1 LALAG
6 FNMARGG
13 KSGESSGDPERK
25 CIVSGDVEPQHGLIR
40 FVVGPDDQIVP
51 DILGKLP
58 GRGIWVSADSASLEE
73 AVKKGLFSKAARTKV
88 KVQEGLVQEIDRQLA
103 RRTVDLVSLARK
115 TGEAVAG
122 YEKVKD
128 WLVKDYADVLIQ
140 SSDGSERGKSKLSTP
155 HDGVFIGW
163 LTSEELGLAFGRQ
176 IVIHAALAS
185 GGLTSRIVEE
195 AQRLKG
201 VRGYDGAKG
210 RRKG

>member
-1 LALAG
+1 
-6 FNMARGG
+6 MARGG
-13 KSGESSGDPERK
+13 KSGEGSGEPERK
-25 CIVSGDVEPQHGLIR
+25 CIATGDVQSKHGLIR
-40 FVVGPDDQIVP
+40 FVVGPDGQIVA

-58 GRGIWVSADSASLEE
+58 GRGVWVSSDRAALEE
-73 AVKKGLFSKAARTKV
+73 AVKKNLFSKAARTKV
-88 KVQEGLVQEIDRQLA
+88 TVPEGLIQEIDRQLA
-103 RRTVDLVSLARK
+103 RRTVDLISLARK
-115 TGEAVAG
+115 TGDAVAG

-128 WLVKDYADVLIQ
+128 WLIKDYADVLIQ

-155 HDGVFIGW
+155 QEGVFIGW

-201 VRGYDGAKG
+201 VRGFDGAKG

>member
-1 LALAG
+1 
-6 FNMARGG
+6 MARGG
-13 KSGESSGDPERK
+13 KSGEGSGEPERK
-25 CIVSGDVEPQHGLIR
+25 CIVSGDVQSKHGLIR
-40 FVVGPDDQIVP
+40 FVVGPDGQIVA

-58 GRGIWVSADSASLEE
+58 GRGVWVSSDRAALEE
-73 AVKKGLFSKAARTKV
+73 AVKKNLFSKAARTKV
-88 KVQEGLVQEIDRQLA
+88 TVPEGLIQEIDRQLA
-103 RRTVDLVSLARK
+103 RRTVDLISLARK
-115 TGEAVAG
+115 TGDAVAG

-128 WLVKDYADVLIQ
+128 WLIKDYADVLIQ

-155 HDGVFIGW
+155 QEGVFIGW

-201 VRGYDGAKG
+201 VRGFDGAKG

>member
-1 LALAG
+1 
-6 FNMARGG
+6 MARGG
-13 KSGESSGDPERK
+13 KSGEGSGEPERK
-25 CIVSGDVEPQHGLIR
+25 CIATGDVQSKHGLIR
-40 FVVGPDDQIVP
+40 FVVGPDGQIVA

-58 GRGIWVSADSASLEE
+58 GRGVWVSSDRVALEE
-73 AVKKGLFSKAARTKV
+73 AVKKNLFSKAARTKV
-88 KVQEGLVQEIDRQLA
+88 TVPEGLIQEIDRQLA
-103 RRTVDLVSLARK
+103 RRTVDLISLARK
-115 TGEAVAG
+115 TGDAVAG

-128 WLVKDYADVLIQ
+128 WLIKDYADVLIQ

-155 HDGVFIGW
+155 QEGVFIGW

-201 VRGYDGAKG
+201 VRGFDGAKG

>member
-1 LALAG
+1 
-6 FNMARGG
+6 MARGG
-13 KSGESSGDPERK
+13 KSGEGSGDPERK
-25 CIVSGDVEPQHGLIR
+25 CIVSGDVQSKHGLIR
-40 FVVGPDDQIVP
+40 FVVGPDGQIVA

-58 GRGIWVSADSASLEE
+58 GRGVWVSSDRAALEE
-73 AVKKGLFSKAARTKV
+73 AVRKNLFSKAARTKV
-88 KVQEGLVQEIDRQLA
+88 TVPEGLIQEIDRQLA
-103 RRTVDLVSLARK
+103 RRTVDLISLARK
-115 TGEAVAG
+115 TGDAVAG

-128 WLVKDYADVLIQ
+128 WLIKDYADVLIQ

-155 HDGVFIGW
+155 QEGVFIGW

-201 VRGYDGAKG
+201 VRGFDGAKG

>member
-1 LALAG
+1 
-6 FNMARGG
+6 MARGG
-13 KSGESSGDPERK
+13 KSGEGSGDPERK
-25 CIVSGDVEPQHGLIR
+25 CIVSGDVQSKHGLIR
-40 FVVGPDDQIVP
+40 FVVGPDGQIVA

-58 GRGIWVSADSASLEE
+58 GRGVWVSSDRAALEE
-73 AVKKGLFSKAARTKV
+73 AVKKNLFSKAARTKV
-88 KVQEGLVQEIDRQLA
+88 TVPEGLIQEIDRQLA
-103 RRTVDLVSLARK
+103 RRTVDLISLARK
-115 TGEAVAG
+115 TGDAVAG

-128 WLVKDYADVLIQ
+128 WLIKDYADVLIQ

-155 HDGVFIGW
+155 QEGVFIGW

-201 VRGYDGAKG
+201 VRGFDGAKG

>member
-1 LALAG
+1 
-6 FNMARGG
+6 MARGG
-13 KSGESSGDPERK
+13 KSGEGSGEPERK
-25 CIVSGDVEPQHGLIR
+25 CIATGDVQPKHGLIR
-40 FVVGPDDQIVP
+40 FVVGPDGQIVA

-58 GRGIWVSADSASLEE
+58 GRGVWVSSDRAALEE
-73 AVKKGLFSKAARTKV
+73 AVKKNLFSKAARTKV
-88 KVQEGLVQEIDRQLA
+88 TMPEGLIQEIDRQLA
-103 RRTVDLVSLARK
+103 RRTVDLISLARK
-115 TGEAVAG
+115 TGDAVAG

-128 WLVKDYADVLIQ
+128 WLIKDYADVLIQ

-155 HDGVFIGW
+155 QEGVFIGW

-201 VRGYDGAKG
+201 VRGFDGAKG

>member
-1 LALAG
+1 
-6 FNMARGG
+6 MARGG
-13 KSGESSGDPERK
+13 KSGEGSGDPERK
-25 CIVSGDVEPQHGLIR
+25 CIVTGDVQPQHGLIR
-40 FVVGPDDQIVP
+40 FVVGPDNQIVA

-58 GRGIWVSADSASLEE
+58 GRGIWVGADRATLEE
-73 AVKKGLFSKAARTKV
+73 AVKKGVFGRAARTKV
-88 KVQEGLVQEIDRQLA
+88 TVPEGLIQEIDRQLA
-103 RRTVDLVSLARK
+103 RRTVDLVSLSRK

-128 WLVKDYADVLIQ
+128 WLIKDYAEVLIQ

>member
-1 LALAG
+1 
-6 FNMARGG
+6 MARGG
-13 KSGESSGDPERK
+13 KSGEGSGEPERK
-25 CIVSGDVEPQHGLIR
+25 CIATGDVQPKHGLIR
-40 FVVGPDDQIVP
+40 FVVGPDGQIVA

-58 GRGIWVSADSASLEE
+58 GRGVWVSSDRAALEE
-73 AVKKGLFSKAARTKV
+73 AVKKNLFSKAARTKV
-88 KVQEGLVQEIDRQLA
+88 TVPEGLIQEIDRQLA
-103 RRTVDLVSLARK
+103 RRTVDLISLARK
-115 TGEAVAG
+115 TGDAVAG

-128 WLVKDYADVLIQ
+128 WLIKDYADVLIQ

-155 HDGVFIGW
+155 QEGVFIGW

-201 VRGYDGAKG
+201 VRGFDGAKG